1 MKEFAKF
8 FTGVAAN
15 QALTH
20 GALAAAGVQFSLFG
34 ISYDQR
40 INTTSAI
47 VWAVLVALL
56 IYYAWGKR

>member
-8 FTGVAAN
+8 FAGVAAN

-20 GALAAAGVQFSLFG
+20 GALAAAGIQFSLVG

-40 INTTSAI
+40 LNTPSAI
-47 VWAVLVALL
+47 VLAVIVALL
-56 IYYAWGKR
+56 VYYAWGKR